1 MVGPAGERLVD
12 DATQPGRPSRADR
25 GLAYDD
31 RVTSVPISNGA
42 RARRDPRRRRA
53 LLEAADRVIQ
63 RDGPEASMA
72 TIAAEAGI
80 SKPILYRHFGDKS
93 GLYQALAERHIRR
106 LIEDVRAEFLHPG
119 DMRERTRASIDTYL
133 SSISANLGLY
143 RFLMHR
149 ASAEDQ
155 ATHSSVSTVIREVG
169 REIADVMSAEM
180 RFADQARA
188 HIWGHAVVGM
198 VHTAGDWWL
207 DHPEMSRETV
217 VTALVDLILDGLPAA
232 AESGTGPPATDQDA
246 AE

>member
-1 MVGPAGERLVD
+1 MVGAAEEHLVSVVAAAGGGT
-12 DATQPGRPSRADR
+12 AAPSA
-25 GLAYDD
+25 GSPYDD
-31 RVTSVPISNGA
+31 RVTSVPTRNGA
-42 RARRDPRRRRA
+42 RAGRDPRRRRA

-72 TIAAEAGI
+72 SIAAEAGI

-106 LIEDVRAEFLHPG
+106 LIEDVRAEFLRPG

-155 ATHSSVSTVIREVG
+155 ATHSAVSTVIREVG
-169 REIADVMSAEM
+169 REIADVMSAEV
-180 RFADQARA
+180 RFTDRTRA
-188 HIWGHAVVGM
+188 QIWGHAVVGM

-207 DHPEMSRETV
+207 DHPEVPRQTV
-217 VTALVDLILDGLPAA
+217 VTSLVALILDGLPAA
-232 AESGTGPPATDQDA
+232 AESGAKDA
-246 AE
+246 AG

>member
-1 MVGPAGERLVD
+1 M
-12 DATQPGRPSRADR
+12 
-25 GLAYDD
+25 
-31 RVTSVPISNGA
+31 TSVPTGSGVDA
-42 RARRDPRRRRA
+42 VRAVRTVRAGRAGRAGRDPQRRRA

-72 TIAAEAGI
+72 AIAAEAGI

-106 LIEDVRAEFLHPG
+106 LIENVRAEFLRTG
-119 DMRERTRASIDTYL
+119 DVRERTRATIDIYL

-155 ATHSSVSTVIREVG
+155 ATHSTVAGVIREVS
-169 REIADVMSAEM
+169 REIADAMRIEA
-180 RFADQARA
+180 RFADQTRA
-188 HIWGHAVVGM
+188 YIWGHAVVGM

-207 DHPEMSRETV
+207 DHPEVPRETV
-217 VTALVDLILDGLPAA
+217 VASLVDLILDGLPAA
-232 AESGTGPPATDQDA
+232 AAVTD
-246 AE
+246 

>member
-1 MVGPAGERLVD
+1 MNERGHARPGPYD
-12 DATQPGRPSRADR
+12 DA
-25 GLAYDD
+25 
-31 RVTSVPISNGA
+31 VTSVPTRAGA
-42 RARRDPRRRRA
+42 GPRRDPQRRRA

-72 TIAAEAGI
+72 SIAAEAGI

-93 GLYQALAERHIRR
+93 GLYQALADRHIRR
-106 LIEDVRAEFLHPG
+106 LIDDVRAEFLRPG
-119 DMRERTRASIDTYL
+119 DIRERTRATIDVYL

-155 ATHSSVSTVIREVG
+155 ATHSAVSTVIRELG
-169 REIADVMSAEM
+169 REIGDVLSAEVTHS
-180 RFADQARA
+180 DETRA

-207 DHPEMSRETV
+207 DHPEVPRETV
-217 VTALVDLILDGLPAA
+217 VSSLVALILDGLPAA
-232 AESGTGPPATDQDA
+232 AAGRPRESGGTG
-246 AE
+246 ELWMSRG

>member
-1 MVGPAGERLVD
+1 MVV
-12 DATQPGRPSRADR
+12 
-25 GLAYDD
+25 AYDD
-31 RVTSVPISNGA
+31 RVTSVPTGNGA

-106 LIEDVRAEFLHPG
+106 LIGDVRVEFLRPG

-155 ATHSSVSTVIREVG
+155 ATHSTVSTVIREVG
-169 REIADVMSAEM
+169 REIADVMSAEA
-180 RFADQARA
+180 RLTDRARA

-207 DHPEMSRETV
+207 DHPEVPRETV

-232 AESGTGPPATDQDA
+232 AESGDERQASDRDA
-246 AE
+246 GE

>member
-12 DATQPGRPSRADR
+12 DATQPRRASRADR